1 MPTPIKR
8 NGDKTSRSQPLS
20 GAPRT
25 GEMRDVKIPRGDPD
39 WHPRAKA
46 LFASLKSSG
55 QSDYYQNSDWQIA
68 LIACDLLSYCYKV
81 NWYKCTM
88 LLAEINTML
97 TQLGVTEGAR
107 RQTMRVELEFPV
119 EEEQSAEENA
129 IDEVAALLGRG
140 YEG

>member
-1 MPTPIKR
+1 
-8 NGDKTSRSQPLS
+8 
-20 GAPRT
+20 
-25 GEMRDVKIPRGDPD
+25 MRDVKIPAGNKD

-46 LFASLKSSG
+46 LYASLKTSG

-68 LIACDLLSYCYKV
+68 LIACDLLSYCYGV
-81 NWYKCTM
+81 NFYKCTM

-129 IDEVAALLGRG
+129 IDEVAALLAEG
-140 YEG
+140 YQG